1 MNAHKKIL
9 MVSKMLVCLLF
20 VAALLIAAGKS
31 ARGDSVVPENKVPRR
46 VESKA
51 VQLTHELE
59 KQGFEV
65 IRGYFK
71 LWTIE
76 DCEYT
81 YEKMGQCYGNNPA
94 SPYAI
99 TTLPPWPGEG
109 EGVDPY
115 YRNLFGASQEGY
127 YDLYRFDP
135 REAIVILGLLPPP
148 GAYFSEQTWLF
159 SRKGVPDTS
168 SQTYQDIKHDAL
180 LNFFLPIFFSIMP
193 NDPDRT
199 QVFASLSNI
208 VNNVVIKRQSGAAFN
223 QVRYFIITP
232 DQFMDTAVRNAFAGI
247 SVKDEDVFTE
257 RIPSD
262 MQVGLGQSAD
272 DFTTWFRYAHP
283 RDGGRPGTPSDNWR
297 TELPM
302 VVLRVRDTANRDPV
316 KYPQFDFDDLEERKA
331 VSELGLG
338 DDLGSLL
345 YAVSR
350 RWGQPCVNTNC
361 SDRAGTFKDLQGF
374 PTYTVGPLCIP
385 IMENCLGDNQDTS
398 YGLYGPMSL
407 DHGEIYAVAGTL
419 GTETGNATYVAVGVN
434 EVPKLKGVADLSEDD
449 LRGTAKAYVRKVN
462 HTHKFYLY
470 YFTRD
475 CSGLEDLTDGNCLP
489 IQEDLIPQGGQF
501 AISIR
506 NYIKPGTQRGPD
518 SSKLLPSMIIQL
530 QRP

>member
-9 MVSKMLVCLLF
+9 IVSKMLVCLLF
-20 VAALLIAAGKS
+20 VTALLIAPGVS

-65 IRGYFK
+65 RRGYFK

-76 DCEYT
+76 ECEYT
-81 YEKMGQCYGNNPA
+81 YEKMGLCYGNNPA

-115 YRNLFGASQEGY
+115 YRNLFGPSQEGY
-127 YDLYRFDP
+127 YDIYRFDP

-159 SRKGVPDTS
+159 SRKGVPDTT
-168 SQTYQDIKHDAL
+168 SQTYQDIEDDAL
-180 LNFFLPIFFSIMP
+180 LNPFLPIFFRLMP
-193 NDPDRT
+193 NDTDRT

-208 VNNVVIKRQSGAAFN
+208 VNNVVIERQSGAAFN
-223 QVRYFIITP
+223 QVRYIIVTP

-297 TELPM
+297 KELPM
-302 VVLRVRDTANRDPV
+302 VVLRVRDTRSNRDPQ
-316 KYPQFDFDDLEERKA
+316 KYPPVEIEKRFAVDEGSLESDLE
-331 VSELGLG
+331 
-338 DDLGSLL
+338 SLL
-345 YAVSR
+345 FEVSR
-350 RWGQPCVNTNC
+350 RWGQPCTRTDC
-361 SDRAGTFKDLQGF
+361 LDRAGIFKDLQTF
-374 PTYTVGPLCIP
+374 PAFVVGPRCTP
-385 IMENCLGDNQDTS
+385 IMENCLGDTQDTS
-398 YGLYGPMSL
+398 YELYGTMSL

-419 GTETGNATYVAVGVN
+419 GTETGNATYVAVGIN
-434 EVPKLKGVADLSEDD
+434 EVPKLKGVTDLSEDD
-449 LRGTAKAYVRKVN
+449 LRGTAKAYAREVDN
-462 HTHKFYLY
+462 THKFYLY

-475 CSGLEDLTDGNCLP
+475 CSGLEGLTDGNCFS
-489 IQEDLIPQGGQF
+489 IQEDLIPQGGEF
-501 AISIR
+501 AITIR
-506 NYIKPGTQRGPD
+506 DYIKPGTQRGPD

>member
-1 MNAHKKIL
+1 MNTHKKIL
-9 MVSKMLVCLLF
+9 IVFKVLVCLLF
-20 VAALLIAAGKS
+20 VAALPITAGEF

-51 VQLTHELE
+51 VQLMHELE

-65 IRGYFK
+65 RRGYFK

-81 YEKMGQCYGNNPA
+81 YDKMGLCYGNNPA

-115 YRNLFGASQEGY
+115 YRNLFGPSQEGY

-148 GAYFSEQTWLF
+148 GAYFSKQTWLF
-159 SRKGVPDTS
+159 SREGVPDTS
-168 SQTYQDIKHDAL
+168 SQTYQDIYNDPL
-180 LNFFLPIFFSIMP
+180 LYPFLPIFFGTMP
-193 NDPDRT
+193 NDDHRT

-297 TELPM
+297 KELPM
-302 VVLRVRDTANRDPV
+302 VVLRVRDTQPNRQPQTYPPV
-316 KYPQFDFDDLEERKA
+316 VLEDRSYVDEGSLKPYLESLLFA
-331 VSELGLG
+331 VSQ
-338 DDLGSLL
+338 
-345 YAVSR
+345 
-350 RWGQPCVNTNC
+350 RWGQPCASTNC
-361 SDRAGTFKDLQGF
+361 SDRAGVFKDLQSS
-374 PTYTVGPLCIP
+374 PTNTVGPFCIP
-385 IMENCLGDNQDTS
+385 IMENCLGDTQDTS
-398 YGLYGPMSL
+398 YGFYGSMFL

-419 GTETGNATYVAVGVN
+419 GTETGNATYVAVGIN
-434 EVPKLKGVADLSEDD
+434 EVPKLKGVADLSNDD
-449 LRGTAKAYVRKVN
+449 LRDTAKAYAREVN
-462 HTHKFYLY
+462 NTRKFYLY
-470 YFTRD
+470 YLARD
-475 CSGLEDLTDGNCLP
+475 CSGLEDLTDGNCLR

-501 AISIR
+501 AITIR
-506 NYIKPGTQRGPD
+506 DYIKPGTQRGPD